1 MGSSASKN
9 KSKSRKMAA
18 MPTNNNNYASSIP
31 QTAIAPDYR
40 KPQPEQ
46 AQHGGQQDIDQYSEY
61 DDDDD
66 DDDSGSANLDYGE
79 PVDIKS
85 CIERLLVASQ
95 HKHIGKSLCLNLK
108 EVIAICRS
116 ARERFLEQPA
126 LLELEPGVKI
136 VGDIH
141 GQYHDL
147 IRIFKMSGYPPDS
160 NYLFL
165 GDYVDRGLY
174 SLETIL
180 LLLCFKIEYSENFF
194 LLRGNH
200 ESADVTRVYG
210 FYDECKR
217 RMNVKIWRHFVDV
230 FNTMPIA
237 AVVGRR
243 IFCVHGGLSP
253 SMQSMEQ
260 IKRIHRPVEIP
271 EYGLLN
277 DLLWSDPSDVSLD
290 WSEND
295 RGVSVCF
302 GAKNV
307 DEFLAQY
314 DLDLVCRAH
323 MVVEDGYEFFNQ
335 RKLVTLFSAP
345 NYCGEFDNYGAVM
358 TISEKLLCSF
368 ELLAPKEKVVTEE
381 QNQKK
386 NRLSLQLPT

>member
-1 MGSSASKN
+1 MGNSASKN
-9 KSKSRKMAA
+9 RSRKHQKSRKMIATE
-18 MPTNNNNYASSIP
+18 TNHNNHAPALPPSS
-31 QTAIAPDYR
+31 TTTPDYR

-46 AQHGGQQDIDQYSEY
+46 TQPQLETEEYYYTEDHQDAGDLHYEQINIE
-61 DDDDD
+61 
-66 DDDSGSANLDYGE
+66 
-79 PVDIKS
+79 S
-85 CIERLLVASQ
+85 CIDRLLAASQ
-95 HKHIGKSLCLNLK
+95 HKHIGKTLCLDQN
-108 EVIAICRS
+108 EVIAICRY
-116 ARERFLEQPA
+116 AHNIFLDQPT
-126 LLELEPGVKI
+126 LLELNPGVKI

-147 IRIFKMSGYPPDS
+147 IRLFQMSGFPPSS

-165 GDYVDRGLY
+165 GDYVDRGMY

-180 LLLCFKIEYSENFF
+180 LLLCFKIKFPENFF

-237 AVVGRR
+237 ALIGSR

-253 SMQSMEQ
+253 SMQAMEQ
-260 IKRIHRPVEIP
+260 ITSIQRPVEIP

-277 DLLWSDPSDVSLD
+277 DLLWSDPSDASPD

-302 GAKNV
+302 GTKNV
-307 DEFLAQY
+307 DGFLARY

-335 RKLVTLFSAP
+335 RRLVTIFSAP

-358 TISEKLLCSF
+358 TISKDLLCSF
-368 ELLAPKEKVVTEE
+368 ELLAPEEKVVTME
-381 QNQKK
+381 QKRKK
-386 NRLSLQLPT
+386 NSLSLQLPA